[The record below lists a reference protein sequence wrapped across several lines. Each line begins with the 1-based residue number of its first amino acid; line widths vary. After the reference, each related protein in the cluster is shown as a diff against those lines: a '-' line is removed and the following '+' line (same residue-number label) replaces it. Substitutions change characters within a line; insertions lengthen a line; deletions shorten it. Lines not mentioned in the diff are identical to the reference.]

1 MKQEVVMEI
10 NGKRYVF
17 DEPDLEVMY
26 NTDSLGNYAK
36 EV

>member
-17 DEPDLEVMY
+17 DEPDLLVRQ
-26 NTDSLGNYAK
+26 DRQS
-36 EV
+36 